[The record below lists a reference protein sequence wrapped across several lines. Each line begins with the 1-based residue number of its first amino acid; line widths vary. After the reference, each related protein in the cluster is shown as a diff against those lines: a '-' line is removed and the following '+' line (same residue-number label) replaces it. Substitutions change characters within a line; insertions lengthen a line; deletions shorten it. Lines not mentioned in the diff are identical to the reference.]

1 MRLLSYFRSKLVP
14 ILRPQ
19 VCIQQRYAAGSVTKL
34 YTELNYNSGIK
45 KLAKPLKSF
54 DLEFQPFI
62 EEINAKEQVIREYA
76 DVATMERVRSTYST
90 VLHQSRIVLGVVKI

>member
-1 MRLLSYFRSKLVP
+1 MQLSSYFQSKLVP
-14 ILRPQ
+14 ISRLQ
-19 VCIQQRYAAGSVTKL
+19 VCPQQGYAAESVTKL
-34 YTELNYNSGIK
+34 DTEPYSGIK

-76 DVATMERVRSTYST
+76 DAATMERVRSTYST
-90 VLHQSRIVLGVVKI
+90 VLLQSGISPASCWI